1 MLLENP
7 SYDRLVVINYSK
19 IKLGIHQVR
28 DGNVNPLSSGF
39 HPVIVLGIYGVSLK
53 GESGFLKSWRIW

>member
-28 DGNVNPLSSGF
+28 DGDVHPLSFGF
-39 HPVIVLGIYGVSLK
+39 HPGSLVGVYFGLPP
-53 GESGFLKSWRIW
+53 